1 MKPIH
6 LNLASRPYRD
16 YRPVYAAAVAMGI
29 LTAFLLIT
37 NAQTYYRYKHETR
50 STRAKIAEAEAQA
63 RRERERAQAVQHRLS
78 NLDLSRLAAQTLYIN
93 ERLAERAFS
102 WSTLLDELE
111 SVLPNNV
118 RLVSIAPAFVP
129 SGPIGLTLQLQ
140 SRSANG
146 MTETINRMNGD
157 PQFANPFPSSES
169 MSGETYD
176 FNMTVEYL
184 PTDQQ
189 SSARAIDRSAARQPA
204 AAGGRR

>member
-16 YRPVYAAAVAMGI
+16 YRPVYALAAAMGI

-37 NAQTYYRYKHETR
+37 NAQTYYRYKHETA
-50 STRAKIAEAEAQA
+50 STRAKIAEAEVQA

-78 NLDLSRLAAQTLYIN
+78 NLDLARLDAQTRYIN

-111 SVLPNNV
+111 SVLPDDV
-118 RLVSIAPAFVP
+118 RLISIAPAFVP
-129 SGPIGLTLQLQ
+129 SGPIKLTLQLQ

-146 MTETINRMNGD
+146 MVETINRMHRD
-157 PQFANPFPSSES
+157 PQFARPFPSSEA
-169 MSGETYD
+169 MTGETFD
-176 FNMTVEYL
+176 FNMTVDYL
-184 PTDQQ
+184 PPSGPALQPK
-189 SSARAIDRSAARQPA
+189 AQPA
-204 AAGGRR
+204 ASGGRR